1 MRFARSGKFVLSAAR
16 CAQRPAL
23 VLLLAGC
30 ASVQPIVNPVDAVI
44 SETLAASR
52 LPAAE
57 QSAALSRA
65 QEAGV
70 ASPVERLRLATLLAT
85 LPAPLR
91 DDARALELLEPLAN
105 DATSGIG
112 RFAALLAAQVTE
124 RQRVVR
130 ELERVTREADRAARE
145 RAAADKERAAADKE
159 RGAAD
164 KERDKREEALKQ
176 QLESLRAIERGI
188 LEREEKMR
196 RRPQ

>member
-1 MRFARSGKFVLSAAR
+1 MRRL
-16 CAQRPAL
+16 AL

-30 ASVQPIVNPVDAVI
+30 APVQSVMNPVDAIVA
-44 SETLAASR
+44 EALAAER
-52 LPAAE
+52 APAAE
-57 QSAALSRA
+57 QSAALDRA
-65 QEAGV
+65 QKAGV
-70 ASPVERLRLATLLAT
+70 ASPVDRLRLATLLAT

-105 DATSGIG
+105 IGAPGIG

-124 RQRVVR
+124 RQRAVR
-130 ELERVTREADRAARE
+130 ELERVTREAERAARE
-145 RAAADKERAAADKE
+145 RAALDKERA
-159 RGAAD
+159 AAD